1 MSYFDTIH
9 VANSLCILKK
19 GYLFAPCD
27 KGNHMFYKFLAIGDE
42 QGEIKTD
49 TTMELEAQQQVYFC
63 PRELKNLKVLD
74 EL

>member
-1 MSYFDTIH
+1 
-9 VANSLCILKK
+9 
-19 GYLFAPCD
+19 
-27 KGNHMFYKFLAIGDE
+27 MFYKFLAIGDE